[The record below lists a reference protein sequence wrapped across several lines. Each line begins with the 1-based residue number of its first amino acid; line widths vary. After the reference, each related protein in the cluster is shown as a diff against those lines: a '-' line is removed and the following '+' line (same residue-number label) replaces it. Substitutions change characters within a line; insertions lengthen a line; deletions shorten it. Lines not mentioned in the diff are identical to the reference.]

1 MQRMVASNAGSLE
14 WHTLL
19 EKITGEMPEI
29 LEYLDFGFWDW
40 CWYMDQ
46 PSLDTPK
53 LGQWLGVS
61 HKIGTIK
68 SYWILT
74 EWGKVISRTTV
85 QHMTTLELK
94 EEANRKQ
101 EDAFNTLIKDIIWDT
116 AHVIIDGAR
125 NQPQDWTA
133 YLLEDDIDFHDEFNN
148 VVSNGEVAEAD
159 QPFTPDVYNE
169 MYLRM
174 ELALPQGDSLEP
186 RMAKVT
192 KRMRDVNSILI
203 GVANQNPI
211 LDTRM
216 YKVEFLNG
224 EKLALLANYIAETL
238 FMQVDDDGN

>member
-1 MQRMVASNAGSLE
+1 
-14 WHTLL
+14 
-19 EKITGEMPEI
+19 
-29 LEYLDFGFWDW
+29 
-40 CWYMDQ
+40 
-46 PSLDTPK
+46 
-53 LGQWLGVS
+53 
-61 HKIGTIK
+61 
-68 SYWILT
+68 
-74 EWGKVISRTTV
+74 
-85 QHMTTLELK
+85 MTTLELK
-94 EEANRKQ
+94 EEANRKH
-101 EDAFNTLIKDIIWDT
+101 EDAFNTLIKDLLWDT

-133 YLLEDDIDFHDEFNN
+133 YLLEDDIYFHDEFNN
-148 VVSNGEVAEAD
+148 VVSNGEVEEAD

-192 KRMRDVNSILI
+192 KRMRDADSILI

-224 EKLALLANYIAETL
+224 EKVALLANYIAETL